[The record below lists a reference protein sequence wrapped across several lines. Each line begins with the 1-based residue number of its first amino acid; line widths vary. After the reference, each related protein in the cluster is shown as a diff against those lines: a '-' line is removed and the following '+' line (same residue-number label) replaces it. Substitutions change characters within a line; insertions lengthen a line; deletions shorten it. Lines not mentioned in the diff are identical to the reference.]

1 MILHV
6 FDFDDTLFTTDNTIT
21 IRCSKTGEIENR
33 LTSEELAKL
42 ESENLAEGGLVYK
55 KFTYEDFEE
64 VKNPRP
70 IHFMVK
76 KIKKAV
82 SSNHPTVILTA
93 REKSN
98 TPSICKALTSH
109 GIDSVPVFSSSDYHG
124 SSTPE
129 RKKKAIETMISS
141 GNYFEIRLYD
151 DSEANINSL
160 LELIDKY
167 SHIKFRLYLVKH
179 GKSILRNKMSQ
190 EKQPIP
196 TSKKNQSKSSQHSML
211 FARTSTKEDYE
222 ATLDHL
228 KIAQHMDNLKLFQLA
243 DEFDGLF

>member
-21 IRCSKTGEIENR
+21 IRCPNTGEIESR
-33 LTSEELAKL
+33 LTSEELAKF
-42 ESENLAEGGLVYK
+42 EAENSANGGLVCK

-93 REKSN
+93 RETSN
-98 TPSICKALTSH
+98 TPSIHDALNNH
-109 GIDSVPVFSSSDYHG
+109 GVNSVPVFSSSDYHG

-129 RKKKAIETMISS
+129 RKKKAIETMISD
-141 GNYFEIRLYD
+141 GNYCEVRLYD

-160 LELIDKY
+160 LELIDEY

-190 EKQPIP
+190 KKQPIP
-196 TSKKNQSKSSQHSML
+196 STKKNQPKSNRESML
-211 FARTSTKEDYE
+211 FNRLSKKEDFE

-243 DEFDGLF
+243 DEFDGLI